1 MAGHS
6 EPPWSRRV
14 RSRGQARVTTYVH
27 AVVCAVRRGGAGSKA
42 RGRREATVPNRQRR
56 AAAARVTGGAGGR
69 LTQARAT
76 LKAVGNLSLYKLH
89 RSLLYCKI
97 WYVHL

>member
-1 MAGHS
+1 MEPARSESRAGTGDD
-6 EPPWSRRV
+6 V
-14 RSRGQARVTTYVH
+14 RACCGLCS
-27 AVVCAVRRGGAGSKA
+27 SP
-42 RGRREATVPNRQRR
+42 GRRREQGQGATRGSGEATVPNRQRR